1 MKKLKQMS
9 GPYSI
14 GFELSSTAHGFVATD
29 PNGNVLYH
37 GKQPVMG
44 TRVFKEG
51 QHAAEARM
59 PRTSRRGIQRRR
71 GREHEMERVFAPVI
85 SSIDPDF
92 FIRRRMSYKLGKI
105 RFESDPIGFS
115 YSRLFHS
122 FPTLAH
128 LDVALMEADSA
139 MDPRLIFEAVANH
152 VVRRGHFLLEN
163 QNVSSTNS
171 DIDTQ
176 VANYAEV
183 LVSYF
188 EDTLDERIEL
198 SLEALDINGNVT
210 ARELQKQ
217 FASAMCVS
225 GDDIQKKTEKAQ
237 IKAIADLVAGY
248 KADLTVLVPDAEKL
262 PKVSI
267 SDGDALEEFLA
278 DSCPD
283 SLVPVLMAAQ
293 ALYTSWKLQGMLS
306 YAPGKS
312 LSHNQ
317 VAQHDVYGKQL
328 RMLKDLALKYVAK
341 QDANGNVDEDGFK
354 DYVRFFGGPK
364 REDGYR
370 YDKVQVKKQ
379 DSPKNN
385 MGYTAYNLNV
395 LGYEEFAKRVEL
407 LFKDTDAVDD
417 SQYKTMMEAFANHA
431 FLRRIHTVDNAAIP
445 YQLHAEVVNR
455 IIDNQGRFYPWLI
468 DAREH
473 ILKVLT
479 SRIPY
484 YVGPLDSTDHGKAGE
499 NGTRFAWVKRLA
511 GHEDAFVS
519 PWNYEDHIDIDTTAE
534 LFIRRM
540 TGECSYLDGE
550 DVLAKNSLLYEKYC
564 FFNELA
570 SLSFTEDGDSWMPFD
585 AGMRRA
591 IYDAAS
597 DGKTMTVK
605 RIESCWR
612 KCPPDKLMIVSG
624 LGQTRSVSG
633 KGTFVIPGLQRVDTL
648 ALGAV
653 QVQLSTENEIPTQD
667 AILIHA
673 CAVANFQI
681 GQTPELIEIA
691 SKNYLN
697 MDKAE
702 MTRQVTEV
710 MLGKMREVIGQ
721 MDLKELMRDRE
732 SFNHKVFEGSRDD
745 LANLGLEL
753 RTFNVQDFSDSQGI
767 IRSMGADQ
775 AAEIKKEAELAQIRA
790 EQEVAERQNQLDLK
804 KAELKKT
811 ADKAAAEADMVK
823 QTVTAEKQRELY
835 VAQQEAQIA
844 AETKKVELAERQV
857 AVKERELDAT
867 VRKQAE
873 ADRYAAEQKADAE
886 LYTRTKNAEAAKV
899 EAQNKSDAD
908 LYSAQKTAEAVS
920 AKAKAEA
927 EATRLKGEADGAAE
941 KAHGEGVAAGIKAQ
955 TEAYNGME
963 NAYLLANRYIDVM
976 PEVAEAVAKPLTAV
990 DSIKMYGDGNAT
1002 KLVRDTT
1009 GMVDQVTSGLK
1020 DATGIDLTE
1029 LLSSF
1034 HQPFQPREDNE

>member
-1 MKKLKQMS
+1 M
-9 GPYSI
+9 
-14 GFELSSTAHGFVATD
+14 
-29 PNGNVLYH
+29 
-37 GKQPVMG
+37 
-44 TRVFKEG
+44 
-51 QHAAEARM
+51 
-59 PRTSRRGIQRRR
+59 
-71 GREHEMERVFAPVI
+71 
-85 SSIDPDF
+85 
-92 FIRRRMSYKLGKI
+92 
-105 RFESDPIGFS
+105 
-115 YSRLFHS
+115 LF
-122 FPTLAH
+122 
-128 LDVALMEADSA
+128 
-139 MDPRLIFEAVANH
+139 
-152 VVRRGHFLLEN
+152 
-163 QNVSSTNS
+163 
-171 DIDTQ
+171 
-176 VANYAEV
+176 
-183 LVSYF
+183 
-188 EDTLDERIEL
+188 
-198 SLEALDINGNVT
+198 
-210 ARELQKQ
+210 
-217 FASAMCVS
+217 
-225 GDDIQKKTEKAQ
+225 
-237 IKAIADLVAGY
+237 DL
-248 KADLTVLVPDAEKL
+248 
-262 PKVSI
+262 
-267 SDGDALEEFLA
+267 F
-278 DSCPD
+278 
-283 SLVPVLMAAQ
+283 
-293 ALYTSWKLQGMLS
+293 
-306 YAPGKS
+306 
-312 LSHNQ
+312 
-317 VAQHDVYGKQL
+317 
-328 RMLKDLALKYVAK
+328 
-341 QDANGNVDEDGFK
+341 
-354 DYVRFFGGPK
+354 
-364 REDGYR
+364 
-370 YDKVQVKKQ
+370 
-379 DSPKNN
+379 
-385 MGYTAYNLNV
+385 
-395 LGYEEFAKRVEL
+395 
-407 LFKDTDAVDD
+407 
-417 SQYKTMMEAFANHA
+417 
-431 FLRRIHTVDNAAIP
+431 
-445 YQLHAEVVNR
+445 
-455 IIDNQGRFYPWLI
+455 
-468 DAREH
+468 
-473 ILKVLT
+473 
-479 SRIPY
+479 
-484 YVGPLDSTDHGKAGE
+484 GPLLG
-499 NGTRFAWVKRLA
+499 
-511 GHEDAFVS
+511 
-519 PWNYEDHIDIDTTAE
+519 P
-534 LFIRRM
+534 
-540 TGECSYLDGE
+540 
-550 DVLAKNSLLYEKYC
+550 LLIMIMVIVV
-564 FFNELA
+564 F
-570 SLSFTEDGDSWMPFD
+570 
-585 AGMRRA
+585 
-591 IYDAAS
+591 
-597 DGKTMTVK
+597 
-605 RIESCWR
+605 ESCWR

-624 LGQTRSVSG
+624 FGQTRSVSG

-835 VAQQEAQIA
+835 VAQQEAQ
-844 AETKKVELAERQV
+844 
-857 AVKERELDAT
+857 
-867 VRKQAE
+867 
-873 ADRYAAEQKADAE
+873 
-886 LYTRTKNAEAAKV
+886 
-899 EAQNKSDAD
+899 NKSDAD
-908 LYSAQKTAEAVS
+908 LYSAQKTAEGVS

>member
-85 SSIDPDF
+85 SPIDPDF

-115 YSRLFHS
+115 YSCLFHS

-128 LDVALMEADSA
+128 LDVALMESDSA

-183 LVSYF
+183 L
-188 EDTLDERIEL
+188 L
-198 SLEALDINGNVT
+198 
-210 ARELQKQ
+210 
-217 FASAMCVS
+217 
-225 GDDIQKKTEKAQ
+225 
-237 IKAIADLVAGY
+237 LVI
-248 KADLTVLVPDAEKL
+248 LV
-262 PKVSI
+262 I
-267 SDGDALEEFLA
+267 
-278 DSCPD
+278 
-283 SLVPVLMAAQ
+283 
-293 ALYTSWKLQGMLS
+293 
-306 YAPGKS
+306 
-312 LSHNQ
+312 
-317 VAQHDVYGKQL
+317 
-328 RMLKDLALKYVAK
+328 
-341 QDANGNVDEDGFK
+341 
-354 DYVRFFGGPK
+354 
-364 REDGYR
+364 
-370 YDKVQVKKQ
+370 
-379 DSPKNN
+379 
-385 MGYTAYNLNV
+385 
-395 LGYEEFAKRVEL
+395 
-407 LFKDTDAVDD
+407 
-417 SQYKTMMEAFANHA
+417 
-431 FLRRIHTVDNAAIP
+431 
-445 YQLHAEVVNR
+445 VV
-455 IIDNQGRFYPWLI
+455 F
-468 DAREH
+468 
-473 ILKVLT
+473 
-479 SRIPY
+479 
-484 YVGPLDSTDHGKAGE
+484 
-499 NGTRFAWVKRLA
+499 
-511 GHEDAFVS
+511 
-519 PWNYEDHIDIDTTAE
+519 
-534 LFIRRM
+534 
-540 TGECSYLDGE
+540 
-550 DVLAKNSLLYEKYC
+550 
-564 FFNELA
+564 
-570 SLSFTEDGDSWMPFD
+570 
-585 AGMRRA
+585 
-591 IYDAAS
+591 
-597 DGKTMTVK
+597 
-605 RIESCWR
+605 ESCWR

-624 LGQTRSVSG
+624 FGQTRSVSG

-908 LYSAQKTAEAVS
+908 LYSAQKTAEGVS

>member
-1 MKKLKQMS
+1 M
-9 GPYSI
+9 
-14 GFELSSTAHGFVATD
+14 
-29 PNGNVLYH
+29 
-37 GKQPVMG
+37 
-44 TRVFKEG
+44 
-51 QHAAEARM
+51 
-59 PRTSRRGIQRRR
+59 
-71 GREHEMERVFAPVI
+71 
-85 SSIDPDF
+85 
-92 FIRRRMSYKLGKI
+92 
-105 RFESDPIGFS
+105 
-115 YSRLFHS
+115 LF
-122 FPTLAH
+122 
-128 LDVALMEADSA
+128 
-139 MDPRLIFEAVANH
+139 
-152 VVRRGHFLLEN
+152 
-163 QNVSSTNS
+163 
-171 DIDTQ
+171 
-176 VANYAEV
+176 
-183 LVSYF
+183 
-188 EDTLDERIEL
+188 
-198 SLEALDINGNVT
+198 
-210 ARELQKQ
+210 
-217 FASAMCVS
+217 
-225 GDDIQKKTEKAQ
+225 
-237 IKAIADLVAGY
+237 DL
-248 KADLTVLVPDAEKL
+248 
-262 PKVSI
+262 
-267 SDGDALEEFLA
+267 F
-278 DSCPD
+278 
-283 SLVPVLMAAQ
+283 
-293 ALYTSWKLQGMLS
+293 
-306 YAPGKS
+306 
-312 LSHNQ
+312 
-317 VAQHDVYGKQL
+317 
-328 RMLKDLALKYVAK
+328 
-341 QDANGNVDEDGFK
+341 
-354 DYVRFFGGPK
+354 
-364 REDGYR
+364 
-370 YDKVQVKKQ
+370 
-379 DSPKNN
+379 
-385 MGYTAYNLNV
+385 
-395 LGYEEFAKRVEL
+395 
-407 LFKDTDAVDD
+407 
-417 SQYKTMMEAFANHA
+417 
-431 FLRRIHTVDNAAIP
+431 
-445 YQLHAEVVNR
+445 
-455 IIDNQGRFYPWLI
+455 
-468 DAREH
+468 
-473 ILKVLT
+473 
-479 SRIPY
+479 
-484 YVGPLDSTDHGKAGE
+484 GPLLG
-499 NGTRFAWVKRLA
+499 
-511 GHEDAFVS
+511 
-519 PWNYEDHIDIDTTAE
+519 P
-534 LFIRRM
+534 
-540 TGECSYLDGE
+540 
-550 DVLAKNSLLYEKYC
+550 LLLVILVIVV
-564 FFNELA
+564 F
-570 SLSFTEDGDSWMPFD
+570 
-585 AGMRRA
+585 
-591 IYDAAS
+591 
-597 DGKTMTVK
+597 
-605 RIESCWR
+605 ESCWR

-624 LGQTRSVSG
+624 FGQTRSVSG

-899 EAQNKSDAD
+899 EA
-908 LYSAQKTAEAVS
+908 
-920 AKAKAEA
+920 
-927 EATRLKGEADGAAE
+927 DGAAE